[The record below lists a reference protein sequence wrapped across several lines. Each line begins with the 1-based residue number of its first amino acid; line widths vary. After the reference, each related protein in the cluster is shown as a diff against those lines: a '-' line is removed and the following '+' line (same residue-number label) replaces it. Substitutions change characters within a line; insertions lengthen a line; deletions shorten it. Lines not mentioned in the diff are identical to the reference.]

1 MKAIQVATTGGP
13 QQLVLVD
20 APTPTPAPGEVR
32 IAVHYAG
39 VNFLDVYQRSGLY
52 PKPLPFTPGN
62 ECAGRVDAV
71 GAGVTGVAIGDRVAC
86 AAVPGCYAEY
96 VVCDAARVVRVRDG
110 VSLQQ
115 AAAVLLQ
122 GLTAQYLTTD
132 SYRVAR
138 ADVAVVHAAAGGVG
152 RLLLQRLRAVGAH
165 VVAVVGSASKATV
178 ARDLGAQHVAV
189 DGTDD
194 FVAIARSAGDGRG
207 AHVVYDSVGQS
218 TFARSLAALRA
229 RGMLVSFGQSSGPVP
244 PFELGLLQRSSLFL
258 TRPALHHY
266 VERRDELDARAAD
279 VFAAV
284 ADGRCHV
291 HVDAVLPLAQA
302 AEAHR
307 RLEARTTIGKLLLH
321 VRDD

>member
-62 ECAGRVDAV
+62 ECAGRGDAV

-132 SYRVAR
+132 SYRVANPVR
-138 ADVAVVHAAAGGVG
+138 VEHLIVMVPKAPLVERGLPLDRLTAQRLGAGGG
-152 RLLLQRLRAVGAH
+152 ISRLALQAM
-165 VVAVVGSASKATV
+165 
-178 ARDLGAQHVAV
+178 
-189 DGTDD
+189 
-194 FVAIARSAGDGRG
+194 RG
-207 AHVVYDSVGQS
+207 AWQELPSISPSVPRP
-218 TFARSLAALRA
+218 TLVATSLR
-229 RGMLVSFGQSSGPVP
+229 
-244 PFELGLLQRSSLFL
+244 
-258 TRPALHHY
+258 
-266 VERRDELDARAAD
+266 
-279 VFAAV
+279 
-284 ADGRCHV
+284 
-291 HVDAVLPLAQA
+291 
-302 AEAHR
+302 
-307 RLEARTTIGKLLLH
+307 
-321 VRDD
+321 